1 MRIEFVNYLSEQ
13 YYEILKLRR
22 EVLRKPLGLDYNDSQ
37 LLEEKD
43 NLFLAYYLDDK
54 IIGCLLLRPLSQNE
68 LKVRQVAVDFN
79 IQGKGIGLA
88 LMKFVENYAKEN
100 GFSKISLHARETAMN
115 FYLKLNYQVLGNKF
129 YEINLAHYKMFKQI
143 Y

>member
-43 NLFLAYYLDDK
+43 DLFLAYYLDDK

-68 LKVRQVAVDFN
+68 LKVRQVAVDF
-79 IQGKGIGLA
+79 KKA
-88 LMKFVENYAKEN
+88 SEK
-100 GFSKISLHARETAMN
+100 
-115 FYLKLNYQVLGNKF
+115 
-129 YEINLAHYKMFKQI
+129 
-143 Y
+143 